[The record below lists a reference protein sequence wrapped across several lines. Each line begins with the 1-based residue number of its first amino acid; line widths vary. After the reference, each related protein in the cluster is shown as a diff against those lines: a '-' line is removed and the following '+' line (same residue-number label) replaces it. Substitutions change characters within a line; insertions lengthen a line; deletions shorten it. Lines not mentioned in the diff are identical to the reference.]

1 MTCIIREITGIP
13 CPTCGVTRALL
24 SLVSGNLKAYMY
36 YNTFAVPLCIA
47 TVFMIFGTYMK
58 KRSFQII
65 STIILLLNIPYY
77 IYRLAEG
84 LIP

>member
-24 SLVSGNLKAYMY
+24 SLVYGNLKAYMY
-36 YNTFAVPLCIA
+36 YNSFAVPLCIA
-47 TVFMIFGTYMK
+47 TLFMIIGTHIK
-58 KRSFQII
+58 KRNFQII
-65 STIILLLNIPYY
+65 SVIIILLNITYY
-77 IYRLAEG
+77 IYRLTGG

>member
-36 YNTFAVPLCIA
+36 YNSFAVPLCIA
-47 TVFMIFGTYMK
+47 TLFMIFGTRIK
-58 KRSFQII
+58 KRNFQII
-65 STIILLLNIPYY
+65 SVIILLLNITYY
-77 IYRLAEG
+77 IYRLTGE